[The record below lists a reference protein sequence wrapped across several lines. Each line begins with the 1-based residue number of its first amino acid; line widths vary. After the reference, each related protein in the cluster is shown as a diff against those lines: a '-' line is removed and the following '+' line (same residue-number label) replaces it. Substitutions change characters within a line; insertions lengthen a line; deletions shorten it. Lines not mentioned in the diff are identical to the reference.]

1 MNIAFVLAAWHRSRV
16 LRGWL
21 AALAL
26 VTHAAPALAACDGA
40 ERIRLRAPVPLSE
53 QERALLRDLPP
64 LRIYAVNAP
73 PMTRYDPQRATYTG
87 ISPDVLCFIAQQTG
101 LRYAF
106 LTAQDITVA
115 DKIKQVQGGA
125 ADVFVPLSRA
135 PERESKG
142 IFTASYYAS
151 QYAAI
156 ARKGRRLS
164 ISTSAE
170 LAQYRVGFIG
180 GVALEPILRGIV
192 PAPQLRSFEASVVG
206 KGLFQAVRD
215 GEIDV
220 AVFNKDFFSEER
232 YRHDLFDLEIVQT
245 LSEFPRAYSFYFSPT
260 PEHQRVVAVLDRY
273 LAVMDIS
280 GSLEAHEIGERQL
293 MDRYVA
299 QRSQRTLLLAAM
311 LVAVLLALA
320 SYVALRKH
328 RSLSLRLAASHAQIL
343 AQQQALQTANAEL
356 ERLSQTDGLTGLA
369 NRRYFDQALEREHG
383 RYQRTGR
390 ALSLL
395 MLDVDDFKH
404 VNDHYGHA
412 LGDDYLCAVARVFER
427 SVAPIDTVARYGG
440 EEFACLLPD
449 TDHASACA
457 VAERIRAAVVE
468 LDLPNATAATPY
480 LTLSI
485 GLATLQG
492 GEHAASA
499 LVARADAQLYAAKQA
514 GRNRVCATV
523 LPLQAPAALAR

>member
-1 MNIAFVLAAWHRSRV
+1 MAVWHRRA
-16 LRGWL
+16 LGRWL

-26 VTHAAPALAACDGA
+26 VAHAAPALAACDGA
-40 ERIRLRAPVPLSE
+40 ERIRLRAPVLLSE
-53 QERALLRDLPP
+53 QERALLRNLPP

-115 DKIKQVQGGA
+115 DKIQQVQGGA
-125 ADVFVPLSRA
+125 ADVFVPLSRT

-164 ISTSAE
+164 MGSSAE

-192 PAPQLRSFEASVVG
+192 PAPQLRSFDASVVG

-245 LSEFPRAYSFYFSPT
+245 LSEFPRAYSFYFSPA

-273 LAVMDIS
+273 LAAMDIS
-280 GSLEAHEIGERQL
+280 SSLEAHEIGERQL

-299 QRSQRTLLLAAM
+299 QRSQRSLLLAAM
-311 LVAVLLALA
+311 LVTALLALA

-328 RSLSLRLAASHAQIL
+328 RSLSLRLAASYAQIL

-356 ERLSQTDGLTGLA
+356 ECLSQTDGLTGLA
-369 NRRYFDQALEREHG
+369 NRRHFDQALEREHG
-383 RYQRTGR
+383 RYQRTGA

-412 LGDDYLCAVARVFER
+412 LGDDYLCAVARVLER
-427 SVAPIDTVARYGG
+427 SVARATDLVARYGG

-457 VAERIRAAVVE
+457 VAERIRAAVAE

-480 LTLSI
+480 LTVSI

-523 LPLQAPAALAR
+523 LPQPSPAALVR